1 MKIFFLST
9 KPIQHFP
16 SWMFSGML
24 FCLFLGL
31 GGSSCASESTIPRL
45 LEPLTGLEKIQA
57 PVIRSRR
64 VNVVWS
70 TLNSNDNALEATPLQ
85 GQTFLL
91 NLFDDVELT
100 GKVMKIDPHRNGSVS
115 LAVSFPGL
123 PNTSNAI
130 LTFKNN
136 ILVGAIFL
144 PEKQYRIRYSEF
156 GYHIVD
162 EINPIQFPNDAA
174 PLPVP

>member
-1 MKIFFLST
+1 MKGFSLFT
-9 KPIQHFP
+9 QHFQH
-16 SWMFSGML
+16 SSGVFLATL
-24 FCLFLGL
+24 FFLFLGL
-31 GGSSCASESTIPRL
+31 GGSSCASVPTIPRL
-45 LEPLTGLEKIQA
+45 LLPLPGTESTQP

-70 TLNSNDNALEATPLQ
+70 ILNKNDNALEVTSLQ
-85 GQTFLL
+85 GQSFLL

-100 GKVMKIDPHRNGSVS
+100 CKVERIDLHKNGSLS

-123 PNTSNAI
+123 PSTSNAI
-130 LTFKNN
+130 LTFKDN
-136 ILVGAIFL
+136 IMVGAVFL

-162 EINPIQFPNDAA
+162 EINPLKFPTDAA
-174 PLPVP
+174 PIPVP